1 MRRGVIDTLR
11 RGLDNTVANWPL
23 VLVRLAETVLFI
35 ALAIGAVLVIV
46 LPILVSAGID
56 LATMDERD
64 EIEGAMLALMNRW
77 MMLVWIFLGVS
88 VLLLL
93 FVAVHAFVEAGA
105 ARIYVDGEKI
115 AGAALE
121 GDRNRYR
128 VFSLERWLAGGR
140 DGWWPVFWIYNVA
153 WGLLGLFLLIP
164 LIPTVLLMLVFHES
178 APAVAALSGCFG
190 VIAMLMLLLVGG
202 IATGIWTNRAIVE
215 WATRRTG
222 AREALAASWRAIRSD
237 FARHLLVA
245 LALIVVAF
253 AGSTFFA
260 SFSFFA
266 GFAEAMGNSEIFLLV
281 TLPIRLLAS
290 VVSSAFSAFITGW
303 YVAAYA
309 ALAVERP

>member
-1 MRRGVIDTLR
+1 MKRGVIDTLR

-23 VLVRLAETVLFI
+23 VLVRLAETILFI

-56 LATMDERD
+56 LATMDDRD

-77 MMLVWIFLGVS
+77 MMLIWIFLGVS

-115 AGAALE
+115 AGAATE

-128 VFSLERWLAGGR
+128 VFSVERWLAGGR

-153 WGLLGLFLLIP
+153 WGLLGLVLLIP
-164 LIPTVLLMLVFHES
+164 LIPTVVLMVAFHES
-178 APAVAALSGCFG
+178 APVVAGLSGCFG
-190 VIAMLMLLLVGG
+190 MLAMLMLLLVGA
-202 IATGIWTNRAIVE
+202 IATGVWTNRAIVE

-222 AREALAASWRAIRSD
+222 AREALAASWGAIKSD
-237 FARHLLVA
+237 FARHILVA
-245 LALIVVAF
+245 LALIIVAF